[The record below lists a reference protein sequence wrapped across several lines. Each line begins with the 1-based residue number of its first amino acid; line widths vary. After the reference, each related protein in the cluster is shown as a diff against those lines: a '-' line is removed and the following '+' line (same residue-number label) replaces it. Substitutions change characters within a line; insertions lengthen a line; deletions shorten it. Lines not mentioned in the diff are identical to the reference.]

1 MLPVQAA
8 EHIVLGRPLH
18 VVADEQ
24 VKAAVTVRI
33 KPQRGR
39 AQGLP
44 VAEATGVGNVDESSL
59 PAILEKPVLSNTCDQ
74 DVGKTVVV
82 VIAHGD
88 AHSIHLYIE
97 TDFVGYVGKSTVA
110 VVVVEP
116 KRGRLALVAGPVHA
130 VNKENVLPA
139 VAIVVEEG
147 AARAE
152 RFGKKLASVR
162 ATVVLKLMPAERV
175 TSTSLK
181 PGLDTSG

>member
-24 VKAAVTVRI
+24 VKPAVTVKI

-44 VAEATGVGNVDESSL
+44 VAESAGVGNVGESSL
-59 PAILEKPVLSNTCDQ
+59 PAIFEQPVLSDTRNQ

-88 AHSIHLYIE
+88 AHSVHLYIE
-97 TDFVGYVGKSTVA
+97 TGLVGYVGKSTVA

-116 KRGRLALVAGPVHA
+116 QRGGLALMVGPVHT

-139 VAIVVEEG
+139 VAIEAGKG
-147 AARAE
+147 AARPE
-152 RFGKKLASVR
+152 RSGKKLASVR
-162 ATVVLKLMPAERV
+162 ATVVLKLNA
-175 TSTSLK
+175 
-181 PGLDTSG
+181 G

>member
-24 VKAAVTVRI
+24 VKPAVTVKI

-44 VAEATGVGNVDESSL
+44 VAESAGVGNVGESSL
-59 PAILEKPVLSNTCDQ
+59 PAIFEQPVLSDTRNQ

-88 AHSIHLYIE
+88 AHSVHLYIE
-97 TDFVGYVGKSTVA
+97 TGLVGYVGKSTV
-110 VVVVEP
+110 VVIVVEP
-116 KRGRLALVAGPVHA
+116 KRRRLALVARPIHT
-130 VNKENVLPA
+130 VNKENVLPTI
-139 VAIVVEEG
+139 AIVVEEG

-152 RFGKKLASVR
+152 RFGKKLASVC
-162 ATVVLKLMPAERV
+162 ATVVL
-175 TSTSLK
+175 
-181 PGLDTSG
+181 